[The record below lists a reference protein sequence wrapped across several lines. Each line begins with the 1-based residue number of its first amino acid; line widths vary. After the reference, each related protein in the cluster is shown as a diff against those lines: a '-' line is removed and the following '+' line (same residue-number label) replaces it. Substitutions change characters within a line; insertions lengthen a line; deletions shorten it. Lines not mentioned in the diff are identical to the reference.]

1 MFPAARQVSSEG
13 EQEINGCGAVMT
25 FAVIDTGSGSDK
37 VVGTIWANA
46 ETEAQAIASD
56 LLKIPERQTV
66 VIRRA
71 EERELPLKPFD

>member
-1 MFPAARQVSSEG
+1 
-13 EQEINGCGAVMT
+13 MT
-25 FAVIDTGSGSDK
+25 FAVIYVGTGIEK

-56 LLKIPERQTV
+56 LLKIPEREKV

-71 EERELPLKPFD
+71 EEREIPMKPFE

>member
-1 MFPAARQVSSEG
+1 
-13 EQEINGCGAVMT
+13 MT